1 MHPYK
6 CPKNSVNS
14 RLAREACSAETETG
28 MIQKFGLKEAT
39 IQKICGVFARHP
51 QVEEAVLYGSRAKGN
66 YKHGS
71 DIALTLRGQSLTWD
85 ILYKLLQE
93 IDDLMMPYTVDLSI
107 LDHIRDPDLVKHIER
122 VGVTFYA
129 KTPVE
134 LSTVPA

>member
-1 MHPYK
+1 MAQ
-6 CPKNSVNS
+6 
-14 RLAREACSAETETG
+14 R
-28 MIQKFGLKEAT
+28 FGLSEIT
-39 IQKICGVFARHP
+39 IQKICTVFAGYP

-71 DIALTLRGQSLTWD
+71 DIDLTLRGQSLTWD

-122 VGVTFYA
+122 VGVMFYA